1 MKKIGHVITGLEP
14 GGAENLLLRL
24 AGRLEGA
31 DFRQSVLSF
40 RSGGRLESA
49 FTGMGIPVEGL
60 GLRKNGGDAFRLFRL
75 WGWLREGKFDLVQTW
90 LPDPNVVGGL
100 AAWTLGIPV
109 VWGLH
114 QANLS
119 PELNGARTLRMLRWG
134 ARWSR
139 RVPRRIVCV
148 GEAVRLAH
156 VAAGFSPDPM
166 RVIPLGFDTDL
177 FRPRPDVRAAVR
189 LSWGVTPE
197 NPVIGLVAR
206 YDPHKDI
213 PTFLDAA
220 RILKSKRPDAR
231 FVLCGSGME
240 RGNAVLSEALEARN
254 LRDVILLG
262 QRDQVQDVFP
272 GFDVATLSSVSE
284 GFPSV
289 LGEAMACGVP
299 CAATAVGDI
308 AELLGDTGRTVPAK
322 HPSALAEAWG
332 DLLALS
338 PEERR
343 NRGLAGRARIEKN
356 FSVGSVAARYR
367 ALYDEVLGAPR

>member
-1 MKKIGHVITGLEP
+1 M
-14 GGAENLLLRL
+14 
-24 AGRLEGA
+24 
-31 DFRQSVLSF
+31 
-40 RSGGRLESA
+40 
-49 FTGMGIPVEGL
+49 
-60 GLRKNGGDAFRLFRL
+60 
-75 WGWLREGKFDLVQTW
+75 VQTW

-119 PELNGARTLRMLRWG
+119 PGLNGARTLRMLRWG
-134 ARWSR
+134 ARLSCR
-139 RVPRRIVCV
+139 IPRRIVCV

-156 VAAGFSPDPM
+156 VAAGYDPGPM

-177 FRPRPDVRAAVR
+177 FRPRPNVRAAVR

-220 RILKSKRPDAR
+220 QIFKNKRPDAR
-231 FVLCGSGME
+231 FVLCGAGME
-240 RGNAVLSEALEARN
+240 RSNAVLLHALGARG
-254 LRDVILLG
+254 LDDMILLG
-262 QRDQVQDVFP
+262 QQENVQDILP

-289 LGEAMACGVP
+289 LGEAMACGVL
-299 CAATAVGDI
+299 CAATAVGDVV
-308 AELLGDTGRTVPAK
+308 ALLGDTGRTVPARD
-322 HPSALAEAWG
+322 PAVLSEAWG
-332 DLLALS
+332 ALLALS

-343 NRGLAGRARIEKN
+343 SRGLAGRDRIEKH
-356 FSVGSVAARYR
+356 FSMGSVAARYR
-367 ALYDEVLGAPR
+367 ALYDEALGAPR